1 MKPTLTDDLKI
12 RPNPLKSL
20 TQKGRT
26 WRNLSPQERSL
37 LMPALALL
45 PLVTLVLKLGGLKR
59 TQAILTSLSPSAIS
73 PPSDA
78 QIAQIITT
86 VRMVKIAVR
95 YNAPWTTCLKKS
107 LVLWY
112 LLRRQGI
119 AANLQIG
126 VRLEQGQFQAHA
138 WVEYQGLVVGDRADV
153 RQQYT
158 AFDNLNT
165 QLNERIFL

>member
-1 MKPTLTDDLKI
+1 MVALS
-12 RPNPLKSL
+12 SL
-20 TQKGRT
+20 IQKRRT
-26 WRNLSPQERSL
+26 WSRFSNRQRFLFLQALGLLQMVALSLQFW
-37 LMPALALL
+37 
-45 PLVTLVLKLGGLKR
+45 GLKR
-59 TQAILTSLSPSAIS
+59 TQTALMRLPQPDLSAPSKEQLASIG
-73 PPSDA
+73 A
-78 QIAQIITT
+78 TLQMVQIA
-86 VRMVKIAVR
+86 AR
-95 YNAPWTTCLKKS
+95 YSRRWTTCLKNS

-158 AFDNLNT
+158 AFDSLNT
-165 QLNERIFL
+165 QLNGRIFL